1 MVKFVRLRRCFETSQ
16 FILRTYHCRQ
26 SCRQWKNLRI
36 NQLVYKELLPNLS
49 RILFYGEKMKQY
61 IFTEQEFQN
70 EYRYIFLCGS
80 RYLRSSKKDKRNV
93 LREFLKKENINYR
106 PIILEDNFMFRS
118 KTDRFLLYDD
128 IYMKDLYQVEM
139 VTNYL
144 SDNNIII
151 HESISTGAET
161 GLFLSEEGALKK
173 TCLLLPDE
181 TAIEENKLGQ
191 FIRLAF
197 FKEPNSAKMIRF
209 YPRIEKNI
217 LSNDVKFWHTYFV
230 NDKIGENLGNQIINF
245 LEKEDLINKIKFTR
259 TKEKVEEGFI
269 HYKKRNS
276 TLEITLL
283 PRVFLNCVASIF
295 NIDELSK
302 KVFSSEGKRIKDY
315 IEDIKMCLN
324 EVFIQTISEKTGED
338 FKQCSV
344 QVKMNV
350 KRVYISSI
358 IGMCLYL
365 FQAAGFIEILK
376 TEDYV
381 ESNKVK
387 IARKMVLY
395 HDGSKQFFYSKYAGC
410 IGQVIDTQIV

>member
-1 MVKFVRLRRCFETSQ
+1 
-16 FILRTYHCRQ
+16 
-26 SCRQWKNLRI
+26 
-36 NQLVYKELLPNLS
+36 
-49 RILFYGEKMKQY
+49 MKQY
-61 IFTEQEFQN
+61 IFKEQEFQN

-259 TKEKVEEGFI
+259 TKEKVGEGFI

-302 KVFSSEGKRIKDY
+302 KVFSSE
-315 IEDIKMCLN
+315 
-324 EVFIQTISEKTGED
+324 
-338 FKQCSV
+338 
-344 QVKMNV
+344 
-350 KRVYISSI
+350 
-358 IGMCLYL
+358 
-365 FQAAGFIEILK
+365 
-376 TEDYV
+376 
-381 ESNKVK
+381 
-387 IARKMVLY
+387 
-395 HDGSKQFFYSKYAGC
+395 
-410 IGQVIDTQIV
+410 

>member
-1 MVKFVRLRRCFETSQ
+1 
-16 FILRTYHCRQ
+16 
-26 SCRQWKNLRI
+26 
-36 NQLVYKELLPNLS
+36 
-49 RILFYGEKMKQY
+49 MKQY
-61 IFTEQEFQN
+61 IFKEQEFQN

-217 LSNDVKFWHTYFV
+217 LSNDVKFWHTYFA

-259 TKEKVEEGFI
+259 TKEKVGEGFI

-358 IGMCLYL
+358 IGMCCTYFKQLDL
-365 FQAAGFIEILK
+365 LK
-376 TEDYV
+376 F
-381 ESNKVK
+381 SKRK
-387 IARKMVLY
+387 IM
-395 HDGSKQFFYSKYAGC
+395 
-410 IGQVIDTQIV
+410 